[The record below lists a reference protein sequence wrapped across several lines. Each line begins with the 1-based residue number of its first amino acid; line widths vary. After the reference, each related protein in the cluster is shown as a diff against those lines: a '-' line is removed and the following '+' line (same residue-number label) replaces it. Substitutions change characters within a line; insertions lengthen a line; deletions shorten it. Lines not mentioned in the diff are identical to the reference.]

1 VPGFSQRPQAA
12 TSGPHV
18 RETHQERIKPGNF
31 HGRQSEARAVGMP
44 LIRLAC
50 VKPNRAIS
58 AGAFFTGKTTRDI
71 KAVLAVEF
79 AARKNFWLLLI
90 SKVTLKINLVLS
102 ACQLTGQY

>member
-1 VPGFSQRPQAA
+1 
-12 TSGPHV
+12 
-18 RETHQERIKPGNF
+18 
-31 HGRQSEARAVGMP
+31 MP

-50 VKPNRAIS
+50 VKPNQAIS

-90 SKVTLKINLVLS
+90 SKVT
-102 ACQLTGQY
+102 